1 MAKSKI
7 IGELANNEI
16 TIDIALS
23 RVLIIAS
30 DIGNDK
36 LAEWAEKELNGYRDD
51 EDLPEYR
58 IIKDTRFIS
67 SGIQGNYKFTNV
79 PIPLEQI
86 VGYELPVHIYD
97 GVHTIVEIIESKRE
111 GRYGRDLSLL
121 ASKVYAKTGRK
132 CYSIEQIVSITSL
145 NGIINALKTTLLKIL
160 LELDKLF
167 GNLDG
172 LDIDTSAKTQDEIQQ
187 INQNIINI
195 IIDKHVEIGDKNKI
209 EGSILG
215 SENEQ

>member
-7 IGELANNEI
+7 IKELANNEI
-16 TIDIALS
+16 TIDVALS

-36 LAEWAEKELNGYRDD
+36 LAEWAGKELNGYRDD

-86 VGYELPVHIYD
+86 VGYDLPVHIYD
-97 GVHTIVEIIESKRE
+97 GVHTIVEMIESKRE
-111 GRYGRDLSLL
+111 GRCGRDLSVL
-121 ASKVYAKTGRK
+121 AGKVYAKTGRQ

-145 NGIINALKTTLLKIL
+145 NGIINALRTILLKVL
-160 LELDKLF
+160 LELDKSF

-172 LDIDTSAKTQDEIQQ
+172 LDIDASAKTSGEIQQ

-215 SENEQ
+215 SESEQ

>member
-1 MAKSKI
+1 MENLT
-7 IGELANNEI
+7 GGTPPVRYLPC
-16 TIDIALS
+16 
-23 RVLIIAS
+23 VVPC
-30 DIGNDK
+30 K
-36 LAEWAEKELNGYRDD
+36 LY
-51 EDLPEYR
+51 
-58 IIKDTRFIS
+58 F
-67 SGIQGNYKFTNV
+67 
-79 PIPLEQI
+79 
-86 VGYELPVHIYD
+86 
-97 GVHTIVEIIESKRE
+97 
-111 GRYGRDLSLL
+111 
-121 ASKVYAKTGRK
+121 
-132 CYSIEQIVSITSL
+132 